1 MKLII
6 GWFLNIIIPHED
18 NNGQVKI
25 MRKTDLEYMQIA
37 IEVARKARDKGN
49 QPFGS
54 ILVSQEGEI
63 LLTAENT
70 VETERDITGHAEL
83 NLIRSASYEF
93 DPEYLSSCS
102 IYTSTEPCPMCSG
115 AIFWGNVRHIVFGLS
130 ERSLN
135 GIIGEN
141 TEEAI
146 SLPCR
151 DIFDKGRKTIQ
162 VIGPVLEEEALEVHK
177 DFWS

>member
-1 MKLII
+1 
-6 GWFLNIIIPHED
+6 
-18 NNGQVKI
+18 
-25 MRKTDLEYMQIA
+25 MRKTDSEYMQIA
-37 IEVARKARDKGN
+37 IEVAKKSRDKGN
-49 QPFGS
+49 HPFGA
-54 ILVSQEGEI
+54 ILVSQVGEI

-83 NLIRSASYEF
+83 NLIRAASHRF
-93 DPEYLSSCS
+93 DSDFLATCT
-102 IYTSTEPCPMCSG
+102 IYTSTEPCPMCAG

-130 ERSLN
+130 GRSLN

-141 TEEAI
+141 SEEAI

-151 DIFDKGRKTIQ
+151 DLFDKGHKTIQ
-162 VIGPVLEEEALEVHK
+162 VVGPVLEEEAFKVHE